1 MGRERKLFLI
11 QHAAELGFGIELQ
24 SACITVAGQVWLHS
38 PPDHRACLGPG
49 QLLAAPLLSP
59 CSTAPAVLPFLP
71 LAAVP
76 WQKEQ
81 SLTWQYPAR
90 RVVAQ
95 WQGSFASS
103 PSPSLVVCHILM
115 AGSSKTR
122 LGCLL
127 EELNACLADAD
138 GALSIPGVWVPCCKS
153 TQILVWKPFAFS
165 LPQRLI

>member
-1 MGRERKLFLI
+1 M
-11 QHAAELGFGIELQ
+11 
-24 SACITVAGQVWLHS
+24 
-38 PPDHRACLGPG
+38 
-49 QLLAAPLLSP
+49 
-59 CSTAPAVLPFLP
+59 LPFLP

-95 WQGSFASS
+95 WQGSFAFSL
-103 PSPSLVVCHILM
+103 SPSLVVCHILM

-127 EELNACLADAD
+127 EELNACLANAD
-138 GALSIPGVWVPCCKS
+138 GAFSIPGVWVPCCKS
-153 TQILVWKPFAFS
+153 TQIGSPFLSHYHKGSFS
-165 LPQRLI
+165 LLRNGWDQNQEKGVLVGDILFTW